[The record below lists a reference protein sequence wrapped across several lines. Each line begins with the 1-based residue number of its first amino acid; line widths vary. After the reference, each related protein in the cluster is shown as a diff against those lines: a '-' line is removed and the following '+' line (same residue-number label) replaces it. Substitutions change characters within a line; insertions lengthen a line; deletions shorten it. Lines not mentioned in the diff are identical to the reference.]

1 MAECVDGTRS
11 SMRTTTRVHSPEER
25 KAMRLRGGLLAW
37 RSQWRLVAGVVLL
50 RTMVTRVLPQA
61 GAAGWWMAL
70 VCLAPGLVLYALGCL
85 MLRLMK
91 RESLADS
98 RVLPLLVAIAL
109 AVEAVASITA
119 LITLFTEGVGT
130 RGTQWT
136 LAISATGLLLFALNR
151 EGLARGVYFLR
162 LPLAALLA
170 VALVS
175 LAGMG
180 RVDHL
185 FPLLGDGVSSLV
197 AALKAGVGMG
207 WVFVLPLMEET
218 PARQRVTEPLPVVAV
233 CVAAVVCL
241 NLALPHELITRNQSL
256 GDSLVMTVA
265 HQAAFPR
272 LMTICLWM
280 AALFLAL
287 GSMVSLAGKYALAPW
302 KRQLVWLPGAL
313 AVLAAATQLIDIQ
326 RLWRWLG
333 MAQMWLLAVPAVALI
348 CRGRKK
354 S

>member
-1 MAECVDGTRS
+1 
-11 SMRTTTRVHSPEER
+11 
-25 KAMRLRGGLLAW
+25 MRLRGGHLAW
-37 RSQWRLVAGVVLL
+37 RSQWRLVAAVVIF
-50 RTMVTRVLPQA
+50 RTMVTRVLPLA

-70 VCLAPGLVLYALGCL
+70 ACLAPGLVLYASGC
-85 MLRLMK
+85 MILRRRK

-98 RVLPLLVAIAL
+98 RVLLLLVALAL
-109 AVEAVASITA
+109 AVEAVASMTA

-136 LAISATGLLLFALNR
+136 LAIAAAGLLLFALNR

-185 FPLLGDGVSSLV
+185 FPPLGDGVSSLL
-197 AALKAGVGMG
+197 AALKAGAGMG
-207 WVFVLPLMEET
+207 WVFVLPLMEKT
-218 PARQRVTEPLPVVAV
+218 PSRRRIAEPLPVAAV
-233 CVAAVVCL
+233 CVAAVLCL
-241 NLALPHELITRNQSL
+241 NLALPHELIIRNLSL

-265 HQAAFPR
+265 HLPAFSR

-287 GSMVSLAGKYALAPW
+287 GSMVSLTGKYALLPW
-302 KRQLVWLPGAL
+302 KRELIWLPGAL
-313 AVLAAATQLIDIQ
+313 AVLAALTQLWDIE
-326 RLWRWLG
+326 RLWHWLG
-333 MAQMWLLAVPAVALI
+333 RAEGWLLAIPLAALF
-348 CRGRKK
+348 CCGRKK
-354 S
+354 R